1 MKQGVNLNEKVTNS
15 EQQNTLE
22 QYGDFMFSRGST
34 GYDYQAQWL
43 IKDYFPTLSFGVIY
57 GASGTLK
64 SFQAIDIACS
74 IATEKTW
81 CDRNVEQGAV
91 VYVAAE
97 GQIGIS
103 KRIKAWELTNGLKAD
118 KVFVLGNSLL
128 LAEETTQEQMI
139 TAIQQ
144 LEERENVKVQLI
156 ILDTL
161 ARCFSGDE
169 NSSRDMGAFISGCD
183 KVKAATSTSIMC
195 VHHTGK
201 DASKGARGSSVLR
214 AACDYEFHVK
224 RSGQSKLL
232 TFSNTKQKDGTEMPC
247 MEFEMETVDLGIVCD
262 SHRPITSLA
271 RTKKAVT
278 KTIKVKPKKDPIL
291 EILNRDFA
299 GKATR
304 EQLRSMLYPTGKMTD
319 AQRKSFSRSIKT
331 LIENRLV
338 SLEQSSAKASNTDVI
353 TVVH

>member
-1 MKQGVNLNEKVTNS
+1 MTEDIQLNNKYEVS
-15 EQQNTLE
+15 ELQNTLE
-22 QYGDFMFSRGST
+22 QFGDFLFSRGST
-34 GYDYQAQWL
+34 GYDHQAQWL
-43 IKDYFPTLSFGVIY
+43 VKDYFSTLSFGVIY

-64 SFQAIDIACS
+64 SFQAIDIGCC
-74 IATEKTW
+74 IATGKPW

-103 KRIKAWELTNGLKAD
+103 KRIKAWELANKLKAD
-118 KVFVLGNSLL
+118 NVFVLGNSLL
-128 LAEETTQEQMI
+128 LAEDTPQEQMI

-224 RSGQSKLL
+224 RNGQSKLL
-232 TFSNTKQKDGTEMPC
+232 TFSNTKQKEGAEMPC
-247 MEFEMETVDLGIVCD
+247 LELEMETVDLGIVCD
-262 SHRPITSLA
+262 HQQPITSLA
-271 RTKKAVT
+271 RKKEAVKKEGKIES
-278 KTIKVKPKKDPIL
+278 KTHPIVDA
-291 EILNRDFA
+291 LNNNFS

-304 EQLRSMLYPTGKMTD
+304 EQLRNLLHPEGNMDNS
-319 AQRKSFSRSIKT
+319 QRQSFRRAIQA
-331 LIENRLV
+331 LV
-338 SLEQSSAKASNTDVI
+338 EKGQITVEQQSAKASGTDTISVL
-353 TVVH
+353 H